1 MIQLRV
7 FSAVLLLVLLLATAE
22 ATYRKPPGLNGS
34 IFGKRT
40 GSGKLPSTQI
50 AMEIIHSNLHC
61 SGS

>member
-1 MIQLRV
+1 MIQSRV

-40 GSGKLPSTQI
+40 GSCKLPPDLSC
-50 AMEIIHSNLHC
+50 EGVYNLNLLS
-61 SGS
+61 SGR